1 MITKERL
8 KAHIEDFPEEFS
20 IDDLVERLIFIE
32 KLEQRLKESKE
43 GLAIPHEQAVAE
55 MREWFK

>member
-32 KLEQRLKESKE
+32 KLEQRVKESKK
-43 GLAIPHEQAVAE
+43 GLAIPQEQAVAE